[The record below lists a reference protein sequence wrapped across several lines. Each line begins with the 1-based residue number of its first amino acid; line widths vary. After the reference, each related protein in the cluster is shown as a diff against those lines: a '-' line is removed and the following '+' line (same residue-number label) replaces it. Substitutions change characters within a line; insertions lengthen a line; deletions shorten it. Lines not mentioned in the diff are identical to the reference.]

1 MEKVKTLYVGPSK
14 IFRQLF
20 GEIPADVT
28 AITPDR
34 EQMPNGEINLYGQN
48 ICTVWIDARKRS
60 FLIPEN
66 DLKFVND

>member
-1 MEKVKTLYVGPSK
+1 MEDKKALYIGPSR

-20 GEIPADVT
+20 GETPATVT

-48 ICTVWIDARKRS
+48 ICTVKINTIGRS

-66 DLKFVND
+66 DLNFVND